1 MSEDK
6 EKLARAV
13 NPNPSIRVWYR
24 KQLERLIEALRRST
38 FWWLRARYKTGK
50 AKLVQR
56 ELDALRHYW
65 GDIFDDSAKRIA
77 KRFVEKIDR
86 HVSNSARNALAELSF
101 NVTWKNSSE
110 VKNVLTSLRDTQV
123 SLIKSIPEES
133 LNRVSGVLQRGLQN
147 GQDINQITEEL
158 SHGFGITE
166 RRAKMIALDQTN
178 KATFSINRARM
189 LSVGVTEGI
198 WIHVAGRYTSRPT
211 HVAMHH
217 KRFNL
222 SEGLFDS
229 AVGKNVMP
237 AELVNC
243 CCKWRAIIKPK
254 YSSME

>member
-1 MSEDK
+1 MKRTK
-6 EKLARAV
+6 EVLARAV

-24 KQLERLIEALRRST
+24 GQLEKLIEALKRSL
-38 FWWLRARYKTGK
+38 FWWLGARYKTGK
-50 AKLVQR
+50 ARLVQR
-56 ELDALRHYW
+56 ELDALRRYW

-77 KRFVEKIDR
+77 NRFIEKVDR
-86 HVSNSARNALAELSF
+86 QVSNSSKKALAELSF
-101 NVTWKNSSE
+101 DVSWKNSTD
-110 VKNVLTSLRDTQV
+110 VRNVLTSLRDTQV

-133 LNRVSGVLQRGLQN
+133 LNRVAGVLQRGLQN
-147 GQDINQITEEL
+147 GQDIDYIYSEL
-158 SHGFGITE
+158 SHGFDITA

-222 SEGLFDS
+222 SKGLFDS